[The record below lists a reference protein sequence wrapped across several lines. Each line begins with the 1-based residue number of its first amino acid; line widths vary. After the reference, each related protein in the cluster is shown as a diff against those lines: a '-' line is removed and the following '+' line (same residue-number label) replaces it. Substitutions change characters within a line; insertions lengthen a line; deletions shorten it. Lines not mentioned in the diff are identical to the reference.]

1 MKKALFPLFL
11 QPDWSNFCY
20 LKFDYYSLKYLRS
33 NMLLCY
39 ETQFFVINYRVSK
52 KSVICI
58 AWCKIFCATLLYG
71 VFSIFFLVLKRKSA
85 NLFFLSKSKVQK
97 SKIVYINYFYQDL
110 KMFKDWIK
118 ESQKICKIVIRK
130 FTFLFWFLRKSYLN
144 SLVPFFIVYSNVF
157 NKRCSIET
165 LRAIEKQFFP

>member
-58 AWCKIFCATLLYG
+58 AWCKIVPFLCNPP
-71 VFSIFFLVLKRKSA
+71 VWCFFNFFLVLKRKSA

-130 FTFLFWFLRKSYLN
+130 FTFLSSVLIFKEKLFKFSSSFLH
-144 SLVPFFIVYSNVF
+144 
-157 NKRCSIET
+157 SI
-165 LRAIEKQFFP
+165 F